1 MLRLT
6 ICLCSLA
13 LGFSVAG
20 VAGATTVGF
29 DLAGAS
35 GSSQT
40 LIGTVGS
47 ANLASALDGNLGSQV
62 FYLSDGETKTID
74 MSGGTLG
81 WDPKTLPDLFTV
93 AGNSLTDNFQ
103 GGSAFVVVNTL
114 GLAPWAHNLR
124 GQKHPWQ
131 QPTPGSTPNPDPNPA
146 GGTAPVPEPGT
157 ILLLGSGFI
166 GLALYGRMR
175 MRR

>member
-1 MLRLT
+1 MKKLT

-13 LGFSVAG
+13 LAFSVAG
-20 VAGATTVGF
+20 VAGAIPVGF
-29 DLAGAS
+29 DLAGASS

-47 ANLASALDGNLGSQV
+47 TNLASALDVNLGAQI
-62 FYLSDGETKTID
+62 FYLSDEQTKTTD
-74 MSGGTLG
+74 MAGGTLK
-81 WDPKTLPDLFTV
+81 WDPKTLPDVFTV
-93 AGNSLTDNFQ
+93 AGNSLTANFQ
-103 GGSAFVVVNTL
+103 GGSALVVNTWK
-114 GLAPWAHNLR
+114 LAPSPQFTP
-124 GQKHPWQ
+124 GPTPKPD
-131 QPTPGSTPNPDPNPA
+131 PTPG
-146 GGTAPVPEPGT
+146 GGTVPVPEPGT